1 MAVFKQKEFFWSAA
15 LNVFNVGST
24 ALSLKQ
30 GNDQMEQSEQQAKAA
45 EEQARKASE
54 DMKKQTK
61 AIQEQTKVYE
71 RMTKANPIAAQQVAS
86 MQQIKSKAYSSGSIF
101 SDLTK
106 QRNYGDTWNTQNIKG
121 AAKEL
126 GSALWKR
133 RKPFISFAAMGSAAA
148 AASYLVN
155 KGIEMDM
162 KKHGVK
168 IPNNKNKELAA
179 SNDDN
184 YPQQQ
189 YYSERS
195 CMDNYYKQKE
205 FMDLNAIKNIA
216 TSAGKEYG
224 REIKGNTLGLGGIFT
239 AGFAAIP
246 ALQYLSERKTLIE
259 QAKQSRREERAQRQY
274 SDPVVPPTPGAT
286 APPKR
291 SVSEQV
297 THFFRRTG
305 KKFQASPVNYTLDR
319 IAAALGTGGNS
330 GVNKLRRD
338 LEKSSNPIVQ
348 KAGNF
353 LKNHKTLA
361 LAGSAGIG
369 MSVLG
374 SFMNIGEN
382 LIKKPLK
389 AVDKNAFAYE
399 DSKNQEIE

>member
-45 EEQARKASE
+45 EEQARKASD

-86 MQQIKSKAYSSGSIF
+86 MQQVKSKAYSGSIF

-133 RKPFISFAAMGSAAA
+133 RRPFISMAAMGTAAA
-148 AASYLVN
+148 AAGYLVN

-162 KKHGVK
+162 KRHGVK

-179 SNDDN
+179 GNDDD
-184 YPQQQ
+184 YSPQQQ
-189 YYSERS
+189 YYSEKS
-195 CMDNYYKQKE
+195 CMDSYYKQKE
-205 FMDLNAIKNIA
+205 FMDLNTIKNAA
-216 TSAGKEYG
+216 TAAGKEYG
-224 REIKGNTLGLGGIFT
+224 REIKGNTLGWGGLFT
-239 AGFAAIP
+239 TAFAAIP
-246 ALQYLSERKTLIE
+246 AVQYLSERKTLID
-259 QAKQSRREERAQRQY
+259 QAKQSRRAGEREQKQY
-274 SDPVVPPTPGAT
+274 SSSSGTTVP
-286 APPKR
+286 
-291 SVSEQV
+291 Q
-297 THFFRRTG
+297 
-305 KKFQASPVNYTLDR
+305 KKGGSSIFSWRKFKASPVNYTLDR
-319 IAAALGTGGNS
+319 LAAATGTGGNS
-330 GVNKLRRD
+330 GVNELRRN

-353 LKNHKTLA
+353 IKNHKTLA

>member
-45 EEQARKASE
+45 EEQARKASD

-71 RMTKANPIAAQQVAS
+71 RMTKTNPIAAQQVAS
-86 MQQIKSKAYSSGSIF
+86 MQQVKSKAYSGSIF
-101 SDLTK
+101 SDLK
-106 QRNYGDTWNTQNIKG
+106 QKNYGDTWNLQNMKG
-121 AAKEL
+121 AAKEF

-133 RKPFISFAAMGSAAA
+133 RKPFISFAAMGTAAA

-162 KKHGVK
+162 RRHGIKV
-168 IPNNKNKELAA
+168 PNNKNKELAA

-205 FMDLNAIKNIA
+205 FMDLSSIKNTAIA
-216 TSAGKEYG
+216 AGKEYG
-224 REIKGNTLGLGGIFT
+224 REIKGNALGLGGAFT
-239 AGFAAIP
+239 AAFAAIP

-274 SDPVVPPTPGAT
+274 SDPVVPPAAPGTT
-286 APPKR
+286 APKR
-291 SVSEQV
+291 SVAEQV